1 MAVNLKLPGDPKTTE
16 DKISVAKPRIGVIGI
31 GGGGGNAVNN
41 MIRSKLAGV
50 AFMAANTD
58 VQALTTS
65 RAEHCLQLGP
75 NATGGL
81 GAGANIEF
89 GRAAAEEVI
98 DDIRKLVGGYNMLFI
113 TAGMG
118 GGTGTGAAPIIAKAA
133 REQLVLTVGV
143 VTTPFDFEGAQR
155 RRTADTGLEEL
166 EQNVD
171 SLIVIPN
178 QNLFRITNTDTT
190 FANAFNIAD
199 DVLYFAIRGIT
210 DLILVPG
217 LINLDFADV
226 QTVVSVEGRAMMGTG
241 EAGGE
246 RRALDAAEAA
256 IANPLLDIPSIK
268 GAKGV
273 LINIS
278 GGGDM
283 TLFEVDEAVN
293 RIRADVDAESLII
306 FGSTSDGSLDDKI
319 RVSVVATGLLPPA
332 GATMTSSL
340 PSRTGK
346 AAKKPSALAAAE
358 PPQLPKSVRKTLPP
372 SEVESTKT
380 GQRKPPPAKPI
391 AVAPAAGEETLA
403 AVGETKTGAA
413 RDKADPFT
421 AAAEASF
428 DAGASEP
435 ADRDRGKNFL
445 QWVGRLAR
453 KGGILP
459 RQEPS

>member
-1 MAVNLKLPGDPKTTE
+1 MALNLKTTE
-16 DKISVAKPRIGVIGI
+16 DSISVVKPRIGVIGV

-58 VQALTTS
+58 VQALATS
-65 RAEHCLQLGP
+65 RADHRLQLGP
-75 NATGGL
+75 SVTGGL
-81 GAGANIEF
+81 GAGANIDV
-89 GRAAAEEVI
+89 GRAAAEETI
-98 DDIRKLVGGYNMLFI
+98 DDIRELVGDYNMLFI

-118 GGTGTGAAPIIAKAA
+118 GGTGTGATPIIAKAA

-155 RRTADTGLEEL
+155 RHTADTGLEEL

-199 DVLYFAIRGIT
+199 DVLYFAVRGIT

-226 QTVVSVEGRAMMGTG
+226 QTVVKVTGRAMMGTG

-268 GAKGV
+268 GARGV

-278 GGGDM
+278 GGETM
-283 TLFEVDEAVN
+283 TLFEVNEAVN

-306 FGSTSDGSLDDKI
+306 FGSALDDSLDDKI

-332 GATMTSSL
+332 ETMMIPL
-340 PSRTGK
+340 MPLRTDK
-346 AAKKPSALAAAE
+346 AEHP
-358 PPQLPKSVRKTLPP
+358 
-372 SEVESTKT
+372 
-380 GQRKPPPAKPI
+380 PPPASVAQELPQMPEPAPPT
-391 AVAPAAGEETLA
+391 AVAAPAASEELPA
-403 AVGETKTGAA
+403 AVGEAETGAA
-413 RDKADPFT
+413 PETADPFT
-421 AAAEASF
+421 AAAKDSF
-428 DAGASEP
+428 DAGFAEP
-435 ADRDRGKNFL
+435 VNHDRNKNFL
-445 QWVGRLAR
+445 QWVSGLAR

-459 RQEPS
+459 GQESS

>member
-1 MAVNLKLPGDPKTTE
+1 MTPNLKVPGDPKTTE
-16 DKISVAKPRIGVIGI
+16 GNISVAKPRIGVIGV

-50 AFMAANTD
+50 AFMATNTD

-65 RAEHCLQLGP
+65 RADHRLQLGP

-81 GAGANIEF
+81 GAGANVEV
-89 GRAAAEEVI
+89 GRAAAEEMV

-155 RRTADTGLEEL
+155 RHTADAGLEEL

-199 DVLYFAIRGIT
+199 DVLYFAVRGIT

-226 QTVVSVEGRAMMGTG
+226 RTVVSVAGRAMIGTG

-268 GAKGV
+268 GARGV

-293 RIRADVDAESLII
+293 RIRADIDAESLII
-306 FGSTSDGSLDDKI
+306 FGSAFDDGLGDKI

-332 GATMTSSL
+332 EAMMTPPPPL
-340 PSRTGK
+340 RTGK
-346 AAKKPSALAAAE
+346 AAKKPPALAAEE
-358 PPQLPKSVRKTLPP
+358 PPQLPESVRETSPP
-372 SEVESTKT
+372 PEAESTET
-380 GQRKPPPAKPI
+380 GQREPPPAKPI
-391 AVAPAAGEETLA
+391 AAAPAAGEETPA
-403 AVGETKTGAA
+403 AVGETETGAA
-413 RDKADPFT
+413 RDNADPFT
-421 AAAEASF
+421 TAAEASF
-428 DAGASEP
+428 DAGVSEP
-435 ADRDRGKNFL
+435 ADHNRGKNFL
-445 QWVGRLAR
+445 QWVGSLAR
-453 KGGILP
+453 KGGIFP
-459 RQEPS
+459 RQGPP

>member
-1 MAVNLKLPGDPKTTE
+1 MALNLKAPGDSKATE
-16 DKISVAKPRIGVIGI
+16 GNISVAKPRIGVIGV
-31 GGGGGNAVNN
+31 GGGGGNAINN

-58 VQALTTS
+58 VQALATS
-65 RAEHCLQLGP
+65 RADHRLQLGP
-75 NATGGL
+75 SATGGL
-81 GAGANIEF
+81 GAGANIEV
-89 GRAAAEEVI
+89 GRTAAEEMI
-98 DDIRKLVGGYNMLFI
+98 DDIRELVGGYNMLFI

-155 RRTADTGLEEL
+155 RHTADAGLDEL

-199 DVLYFAIRGIT
+199 DVLYFAVRGIT

-226 QTVVSVEGRAMMGTG
+226 QTVVRVTGRAMMGTG

-268 GAKGV
+268 GARGV
-273 LINIS
+273 LVNIT
-278 GGGDM
+278 GGEDM
-283 TLFEVDEAVN
+283 TLFEVNEAVN
-293 RIRADVDAESLII
+293 RIRADIDAESLII
-306 FGSTSDGSLDDKI
+306 FGSALDEGLGDKI
-319 RVSVVATGLLPPA
+319 RVSVVATGLLPPVEA
-332 GATMTSSL
+332 MMIPPL
-340 PSRTGK
+340 PLRTGK
-346 AAKKPSALAAAE
+346 AEQESPALAAAE
-358 PPQLPKSVRKTLPP
+358 PPQIP
-372 SEVESTKT
+372 E
-380 GQRKPPPAKPI
+380 PAREMP
-391 AVAPAAGEETLA
+391 AAAPAASEETPPT
-403 AVGETKTGAA
+403 VGETETGAA
-413 RDKADPFT
+413 PETADPFT
-421 AAAEASF
+421 TAAKDSF
-428 DAGASEP
+428 GVGVSKP
-435 ADRDRGKNFL
+435 ADDGRDKNFL
-445 QWVGRLAR
+445 QWVSSLAR
-453 KGGILP
+453 KRGVLP

>member
-1 MAVNLKLPGDPKTTE
+1 MDAVVAPRALGGYVAQAQVPGD
-16 DKISVAKPRIGVIGI
+16 
-31 GGGGGNAVNN
+31 
-41 MIRSKLAGV
+41 
-50 AFMAANTD
+50 AF
-58 VQALTTS
+58 
-65 RAEHCLQLGP
+65 
-75 NATGGL
+75 
-81 GAGANIEF
+81 
-89 GRAAAEEVI
+89 RAALGHRAI
-98 DDIRKLVGGYNMLFI
+98 
-113 TAGMG
+113 
-118 GGTGTGAAPIIAKAA
+118 AAAA
-133 REQLVLTVGV
+133 
-143 VTTPFDFEGAQR
+143 
-155 RRTADTGLEEL
+155 GLEEL

-306 FGSTSDGSLDDKI
+306 FGSTLDGGLDDNI

-332 GATMTSSL
+332 GATMTPSL

-346 AAKKPSALAAAE
+346 AAKKPSALAAE
-358 PPQLPKSVRKTLPP
+358 PPQLPESVRKTSPP
-372 SEVESTKT
+372 SAAESTKT

-391 AVAPAAGEETLA
+391 AVVPAAGEETPA
-403 AVGETKTGAA
+403 AAGETKTGAA
-413 RDKADPFT
+413 RDKTDPFT

-428 DAGASEP
+428 DAGVSEP